1 MYKYLIIGI
10 AFMFTISG
18 NYYIRK
24 AGGAELI
31 SKAMSGETKTNSIPL
46 PIGDMVGLYICDTL
60 SGCKNKH
67 ILLLKSDQTSELLQ
81 ISNDVEV
88 TNEEISEINT
98 ENTEITK
105 NNFKIENEIN
115 LDRASSTEDSELNS
129 NKELQNSSTEQIST
143 TTVINDKMSTYEEII
158 PSNDDNTEISSQLVS
173 TFGLDKN
180 SIFTIEKG
188 TWDLDIQN
196 ILVINIKERGTSTYQ
211 VPQKIVVKNIDE
223 SGTFSKISYTKSNY
237 ENMIN
242 PTFVKQQ

>member
-10 AFMFTISG
+10 AFVFTLSG

-31 SKAMSGETKTNSIPL
+31 SKAVSGETKNNSIPL
-46 PIGDMVGLYICDTL
+46 PIGDMVGLYVCDTL

-81 ISNDVEV
+81 ISND
-88 TNEEISEINT
+88 
-98 ENTEITK
+98 TEIT
-105 NNFKIENEIN
+105 NDDFSEIVIETEQNVVQNQNSNTLET
-115 LDRASSTEDSELNS
+115 ATSTENNQEQNYS
-129 NKELQNSSTEQIST
+129 NVNIEQVST
-143 TTVINDKMSTYEEII
+143 TTNTSSNEFSNTEEII
-158 PSNDDNTEISSQLVS
+158 PSNDDNNEISSQLIS
-173 TFGLDKN
+173 TFELNKD

-188 TWDLDIQN
+188 TWDLDMQN
-196 ILVINIKERGTSTYQ
+196 ILIINIKERGTSTYQ

-237 ENMIN
+237 ENMVN